1 MLFISRLL
9 LLLMVNTLI
18 PNAVMAE
25 PSKEELEKWF
35 NDDSQLHPQ
44 DSVQQESNTGQRGFL
59 SQPPEKPA
67 PHSTH
72 QLTITPSSINTG
84 WINIEQ
90 CHKNIDEFR
99 AVEVVY
105 RYEQMRNLKIQTTQ
119 RIGKAWVDGQSIQ
132 LTDVQKGAELCAQ
145 LEARVF
151 MQTEKGK
158 YLLVNGPFQRRFL
171 DSYFPMH
178 VSLSVTYPHKQLRF
192 TKVHPAR
199 QKGFNVTSSKNNIDI
214 DTWFEGKLVIGVEF
228 ETTP

>member
-1 MLFISRLL
+1 MIFITRLL

-35 NDDSQLHPQ
+35 NDDSQLHPL
-44 DSVQQESNTGQRGFL
+44 DSVQEESNTGQRGFL

-72 QLTITPSSINTG
+72 QLTITPNSINTG

-90 CHKNIDEFR
+90 CHKNIDEFK

-119 RIGKAWVDGQSIQ
+119 GIGKAWVDGQSIQ

-192 TKVHPAR
+192 TKVHPSR

-228 ETTP
+228 ESKL